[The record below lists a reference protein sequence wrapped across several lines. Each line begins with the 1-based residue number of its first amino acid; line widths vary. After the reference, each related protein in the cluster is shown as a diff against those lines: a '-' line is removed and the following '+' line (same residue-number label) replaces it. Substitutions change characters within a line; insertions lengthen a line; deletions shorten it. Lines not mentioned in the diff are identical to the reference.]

1 MKLKSIFAF
10 ILALSLILLAGCNKA
25 SSPEKAVEAYC
36 KALVKADFKTTEKL
50 TVDDDKGSFSPY
62 EGMPEEMVSYFKE
75 NLKQTEFTL
84 GTAKTEAGTSVVT
97 VKFKYRSAEN
107 IFRAVVQEFLKRKTQ
122 GSLKFDE
129 SLDSDRRIEKYLVDL
144 FNEKKAEMNPKDSE
158 ISISFNCVKEKRGW
172 KITGYDEE
180 LYDIIL
186 SGLKTV
192 EAEISALFELDLTPV
207 DK

>member
-1 MKLKSIFAF
+1 MKFKSIIAF

-36 KALVKADFKTTEKL
+36 NALVKADFKTIENL
-50 TVDDDKGSFSPY
+50 TAKDGKEGSSPY
-62 EGMPEEMVSYFKE
+62 EGMPEEMVSYFKD

-84 GTAKTEAGTSVVT
+84 GTPKTEADTAVIT
-97 VKFKYRSAEN
+97 VRFKYPSAEK
-107 IFRAVVQEFLKRKTQ
+107 IFRAVVQEFLKGKTQ
-122 GSLKFDE
+122 GSLKLDE

-144 FNEKKAEMNPKDSE
+144 FNEKKAEMSPKETE
-158 ISISFNCVKEKRGW
+158 ISINFNCVKEKNGW
-172 KITGYDEE
+172 KISGYDEE

-192 EAEISALFELDLTPV
+192 EAEIIALFDLAPV
-207 DK
+207 VK